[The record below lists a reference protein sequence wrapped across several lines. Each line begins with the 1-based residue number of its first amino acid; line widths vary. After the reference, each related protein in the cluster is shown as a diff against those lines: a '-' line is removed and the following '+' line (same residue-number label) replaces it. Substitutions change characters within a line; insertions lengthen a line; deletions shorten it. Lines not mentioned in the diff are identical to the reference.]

1 MEMNKEMNL
10 GFGEVAP
17 WTKALTG
24 KPGDPGFILNTHTVE
39 GQRQL
44 PEAIL

>member
-1 MEMNKEMNL
+1 METNKEMNL

-17 WTKALTG
+17 WTKAFTR
-24 KPGDPGFILNTHTVE
+24 KPGDPGFILSPHTVE